1 MSELYFDISDIFR
14 KERKFVIIVIEN
26 FLKMQYLL
34 QGPSVTLSM
43 LIEVTTVFSFG
54 LVSLHNSFL

>member
-14 KERKFVIIVIEN
+14 KERKSVIIVIDN